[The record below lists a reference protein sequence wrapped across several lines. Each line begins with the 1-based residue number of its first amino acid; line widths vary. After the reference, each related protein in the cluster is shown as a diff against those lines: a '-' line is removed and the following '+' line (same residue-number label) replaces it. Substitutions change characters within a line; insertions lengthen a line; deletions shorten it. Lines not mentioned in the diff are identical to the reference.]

1 MICTWLQFQFE
12 ILHTPV
18 TIILCSTLVFQSSGL
33 SQAFAIYVKPA
44 DAATADITTATVTMT
59 PLSLVKMLVDNATQ
73 EFQSNNMNN
82 TISYLK
88 GAEQELLSLTVV
100 GNNDSTR
107 DDYISTQ
114 SLTTLLLVKNA
125 IYSLENH
132 DTKQAHFYIN
142 LVEQELARDMF
153 DASKAKTKVTTTTA
167 SPDNN
172 FFTYTNT
179 KYNIK
184 LHYPHNWIVEADDYP
199 TGAGG
204 IQIVSFYL
212 PDVHN
217 GLPFFRIGTD
227 DTYKEFPNLPKV
239 SINQYLHRSLE
250 NKNSTGFPA
259 LKIIKYNANNRLASH
274 TAYTILWTYNNPIYG
289 MRKSQEIAT
298 IIGSRGYFVDYTSAA
313 ANFSSYLPIAEEMI
327 KSLQFIK

>member
-1 MICTWLQFQFE
+1 MIYTRLQFQFE
-12 ILHTPV
+12 ILHTTV
-18 TIILCSTLVFQSSGL
+18 TIMLCSTLVFQSSGL
-33 SQAFAIYVKPA
+33 SQAFAIYIKPA
-44 DAATADITTATVTMT
+44 DAATADITTPTITTT
-59 PLSLVKMLVDNATQ
+59 PLRLVKMLVDNATQ

-114 SLTTLLLVKNA
+114 SLTALLLVKNA
-125 IYSLENH
+125 IYSLENQ
-132 DTKQAHFYIN
+132 DTKQAHVYIN

-153 DASKAKTKVTTTTA
+153 DASKAKTKVTTTNA

-172 FFTYTNT
+172 FLTYTNT
-179 KYNIK
+179 KYYIK

-259 LKIIKYNANNRLASH
+259 LKIIKYNANNQLAGH
-274 TAYTILWTYNNPIYG
+274 IAYTILWTYNNPIYG

-313 ANFSSYLPIAEEMI
+313 ANFSSYSPIAEEMI
-327 KSLQFIK
+327 KSLQIIK